1 MHFVPSTADDAIL
14 NVRRSAAGAII
25 LNFQPSLYALR
36 MKIMPAPLFLRVRDD
51 VVFFVWF
58 RADRARIHFPSSRIQ
73 YKTRLC
79 DHYHRRAVGRAI
91 LRRRFRPAFF
101 VREDQRYCVRRR
113 RLRRGTRRSV
123 VAAVRV
129 DLRGGSSSGESIGI
143 FIAAVIT
150 FAVANE
156 RDTILALLI
165 SSLLDELRR
174 DAALSDRG
182 LPRRRYSP
190 PMASRHAH
198 HAQTTRRPQQV
209 QTKK

>member
-1 MHFVPSTADDAIL
+1 MLNGILLNSSSRMLWDHLSDAETKFLSVHFVPSTADDAIL

-113 RLRRGTRRSV
+113 RLRRGTRRVGGRGSTRRSPRGV
-123 VAAVRV
+123 LLRRIHRNLHCRR
-129 DLRGGSSSGESIGI
+129 DNLRGG
-143 FIAAVIT
+143 
-150 FAVANE
+150 
-156 RDTILALLI
+156 
-165 SSLLDELRR
+165 
-174 DAALSDRG
+174 
-182 LPRRRYSP
+182 
-190 PMASRHAH
+190 
-198 HAQTTRRPQQV
+198 
-209 QTKK
+209 

>member
-73 YKTRLC
+73 YKTLC
-79 DHYHRRAVGRAI
+79 DHYHRAVGRAI
-91 LRRRFRPAFF
+91 LRCRFRPAFF
-101 VREDQRYCVRRR
+101 VREDQRFCVRRR
-113 RLRRGTRRSV
+113 RLRRGT
-123 VAAVRV
+123 VRV

-143 FIAAVIT
+143 FIAALIT

-156 RDTILALLI
+156 RDTIFALLI
-165 SSLLDELRR
+165 SSNRMETSLLDELRR
-174 DAALSDRG
+174 GAALSDRG